1 MVWVFGWIISCLVL
15 WFYLFS
21 LSLLGS
27 VPPCHLQCSCLSFL
41 CFFDLYLILFL
52 YLTSVFCSLPC
63 LPLECLAFVSSLSL
77 LHVTVRTDHNMDLTE
92 TVSLEEQ
99 FKVCSISRRLNSAIT
114 GSLEVKYRLFVY
126 TFMERTLLLWPRL
139 LDLPLEAHNV
149 TVNTDLKK
157 SLLSQLANSLLASS
171 STSRFQSCLELQA
184 IRPVSWSL
192 HSPLCRA
199 ESQPRL
205 PFGFLIELSFDIQT
219 HLNF

>member
-1 MVWVFGWIISCLVL
+1 M
-15 WFYLFS
+15 
-21 LSLLGS
+21 
-27 VPPCHLQCSCLSFL
+27 
-41 CFFDLYLILFL
+41 
-52 YLTSVFCSLPC
+52 FCSLPC
-63 LPLECLAFVSSLSL
+63 LPLECLAFTPSLSL
-77 LHVTVRTDHNMDLTE
+77 LHVTVQTDRNRDLTE
-92 TVSLEEQ
+92 TVLLCTLVEH
-99 FKVCSISRRLNSAIT
+99 FKEVCSIFRRLNSAIT

-205 PFGFLIELSFDIQT
+205 HFGFAFWISYRTQLCY
-219 HLNF
+219 